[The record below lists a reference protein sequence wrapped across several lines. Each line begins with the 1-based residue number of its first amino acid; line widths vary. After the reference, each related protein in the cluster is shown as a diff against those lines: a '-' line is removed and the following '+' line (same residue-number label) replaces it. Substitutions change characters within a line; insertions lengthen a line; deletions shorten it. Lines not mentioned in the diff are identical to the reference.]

1 MLGSVSGGS
10 SSSGPRDGYYI
21 EAATSGLRE
30 WLRFGS
36 LVGGLPT
43 AGLSCVHGP
52 SGLTSASW
60 TIGGRLSVTGNRG
73 EYQAAA

>member
-1 MLGSVSGGS
+1 MLGSISGGS

-30 WLRFGS
+30 WLRFGYLS
-36 LVGGLPT
+36 YGLPVV
-43 AGLSCVHGP
+43 GLSCVDGCT
-52 SGLTSASW
+52 GLTYAGW
-60 TIGGRLSVTGNRG
+60 FIGGRLSVTGSRG